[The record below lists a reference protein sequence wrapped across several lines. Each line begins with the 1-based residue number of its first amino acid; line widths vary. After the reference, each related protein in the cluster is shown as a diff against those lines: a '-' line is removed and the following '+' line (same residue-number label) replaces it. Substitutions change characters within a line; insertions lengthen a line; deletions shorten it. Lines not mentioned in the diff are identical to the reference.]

1 MPHPKGRLQTVKIL
15 IGILIVV
22 LLAVIALTK
31 LTEPSPYSTNS
42 TIRLNQELL
51 CPRDQGG
58 GRKASNEEIK
68 RCIKNI
74 GDPYKKVE

>member
-1 MPHPKGRLQTVKIL
+1 MKIL

-22 LLAVIALTK
+22 LLAVLALTK
-31 LTEPSPYSTNS
+31 LTEPSPYSTDS

-58 GRKASNEEIK
+58 RKASNEEIK
-68 RCIKNI
+68 RCIDNI
-74 GDPYKKVE
+74 GDPYKKVQ